1 MNLQEKIAQGV
12 KTLGLSVS
20 EHQLSQFYQIIEMLI
35 KWNKAYNLT
44 AIREPEQMVITHLL
58 DSLSIANHLNPG
70 VVLDV
75 GTGPGFPGIPLSI
88 LFPERD
94 FFLLD
99 SNGKKTR
106 YLKQLV
112 FEMDFKRVSVLDSRV
127 EEWQPERPFDVIVSR
142 AFASLDK
149 MIGLTDHLLAKN
161 GVWQAM
167 KGEDPVE
174 ELAKLPENI
183 EVVSIDRLDVP
194 NLRAERHLV
203 TLKKKDSISEY

>member
-1 MNLQEKIAQGV
+1 MDLTIRITQGIEQLGLTVSERQLNQFEKI
-12 KTLGLSVS
+12 
-20 EHQLSQFYQIIEMLI
+20 IEQLI

-44 AIREPEQMVITHLL
+44 AIREPIDMVTLHLL
-58 DSLSIANHLNPG
+58 DSLAIAPYLKPG
-70 VVLDV
+70 SLLDV
-75 GTGPGFPGIPLSI
+75 GTGPGFPGIPLAI
-88 LFPERD
+88 LDPDRNY
-94 FFLLD
+94 FLCD

-112 FEMDFKRVSVLDSRV
+112 FEMQLTQVSVLDTRV
-127 EEWQPERPFDVIVSR
+127 EQWQPERPLDVIVSR

-149 MIGLTDHLLAKN
+149 MVDLTQHLLAKD

-183 EVVSIDRLDVP
+183 EVIAVEPISVP
-194 NLRAERHLV
+194 YLSAERHLV
-203 TLKKKDSISEY
+203 TLKNKSST